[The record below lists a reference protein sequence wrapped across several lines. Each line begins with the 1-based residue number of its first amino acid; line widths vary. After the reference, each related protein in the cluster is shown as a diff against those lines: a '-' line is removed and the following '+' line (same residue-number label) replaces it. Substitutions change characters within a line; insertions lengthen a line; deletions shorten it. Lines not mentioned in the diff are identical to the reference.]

1 MRLAQSCEVS
11 SIIGRAANHDLHN
24 ITFQEKNMNN
34 KNTSLIATIAATV
47 LCGCPGLLGLC
58 FGLTSVFA
66 SLVPGAQID
75 VFGSSDPRSATA
87 MGLVT
92 LCVSVI
98 FIAIPFVTWLVTRR
112 KPATELPP
120 NEPIPPAG

>member
-1 MRLAQSCEVS
+1 
-11 SIIGRAANHDLHN
+11 
-24 ITFQEKNMNN
+24 MNN
-34 KNTSLIATIAATV
+34 RNTSLIATVVATV

-66 SLVPGAQID
+66 SFMPDAQID
-75 VFGSSDPRSATA
+75 VFGSNDPAAATT

-98 FIAIPFVTWLVTRR
+98 FIAIPIATWFFTRR
-112 KPATELPP
+112 QEAARLAN
-120 NEPIPPAG
+120 NEPNPPTV